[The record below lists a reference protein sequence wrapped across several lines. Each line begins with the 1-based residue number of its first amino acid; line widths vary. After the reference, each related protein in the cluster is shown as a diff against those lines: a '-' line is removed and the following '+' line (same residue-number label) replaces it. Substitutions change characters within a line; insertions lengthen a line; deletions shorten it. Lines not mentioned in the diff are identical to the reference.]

1 MNDFRRSAACFSL
14 ITLSITAHGRPPTV
28 RNVAVPLGANYGMTL
43 APVTLRSIGVIKFA
57 ADGILY
63 VADSRAGAIYAID
76 VADAVR
82 DTSSSGITVTAIDE
96 QIATLLGVPTAEV
109 RIRDMA
115 AHPVSQALYFSVMRG
130 NGPTA
135 QPVIVRLTKADKRLS
150 IVDLSNIRNAR
161 ASVPDAISSDTTLP
175 WERVSRSLTITDLA
189 PADSELYVA
198 GLSNEGFRSTL
209 RRIPLPFNGTSRTT
223 TVEIYHTSH
232 DKYETASPIEAM
244 TALTLRGQ
252 PVVLASYTCSPM
264 AVFERQA
271 LLKETH
277 VRGRTI
283 AELGGGNRPLDMIT
297 YTSPRDGKPYVL
309 IANSHRT
316 LMRFDVEEL
325 ATAPTMTTSVQRAYQ
340 PGGAPY
346 LPVSS
351 YGVLQLDRYNS
362 RNVVML
368 QRDPVDGSLDVS
380 TQGLGWL

>member
-1 MNDFRRSAACFSL
+1 MGP
-14 ITLSITAHGRPPTV
+14 GRGSGAGSV
-28 RNVAVPLGANYGMTL
+28 VA
-43 APVTLRSIGVIKFA
+43 
-57 ADGILY
+57 
-63 VADSRAGAIYAID
+63 
-76 VADAVR
+76 
-82 DTSSSGITVTAIDE
+82 
-96 QIATLLGVPTAEV
+96 
-109 RIRDMA
+109 
-115 AHPVSQALYFSVMRG
+115 
-130 NGPTA
+130 
-135 QPVIVRLTKADKRLS
+135 
-150 IVDLSNIRNAR
+150 
-161 ASVPDAISSDTTLP
+161 
-175 WERVSRSLTITDLA
+175 WSLTITDLA

-252 PVVLASYTCSPM
+252 PVVLASYTCSPV
-264 AVFERQA
+264 AIFERQA

-277 VRGRTI
+277 VRGRTV

-340 PGGAPY
+340 PGGVPY

-351 YGVLQLDRYNS
+351 YGVLQLDRYNH

-380 TQGLGWL
+380 SQGLGWL